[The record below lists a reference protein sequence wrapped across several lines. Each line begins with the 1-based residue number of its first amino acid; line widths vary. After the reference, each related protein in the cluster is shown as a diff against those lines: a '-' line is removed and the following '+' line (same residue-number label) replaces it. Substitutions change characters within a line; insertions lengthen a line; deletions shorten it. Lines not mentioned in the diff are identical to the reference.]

1 VGLEDLY
8 QEIILDH
15 YKKPRHPGRLDGAVV
30 EVRHYN
36 PVCGDEL
43 TVGLRLDGDT
53 VAGIAVDAMGCSI
66 SQASASVMTEL
77 VEGRTVTEGLA
88 AAEQFRKL
96 MHGEAGDDADALED
110 VLGDGIAFQGVARY
124 PVRVKCALLG
134 WMAFKDAAAR
144 ASAGQAGGETVYGEE
159 SDEAAAQAQAAG
171 IQEANHGDR

>member
-15 YKKPRHPGRLDGAVV
+15 YRKPRHPGRLDDAQV

-43 TVGLRLDGDT
+43 TVGLRLDDDR
-53 VAGIAVDAMGCSI
+53 VAGIAVDAVGCSI
-66 SQASASVMTEL
+66 SQASASVMTEQVL
-77 VEGRTVTEGLA
+77 GRPLPEALA
-88 AAEQFRKL
+88 SGEAFRRL
-96 MHGEAGDDADALED
+96 LHGETEPDED
-110 VLGDGIAFQGVARY
+110 VLGDAVAFHGVARY

-144 ASAGQAGGETVYGEE
+144 AVAGGPGGETVHGEE
-159 SDEAAAQAQAAG
+159 ADENALRAHDAG
-171 IQEANHGDR
+171 RRHQGH